1 MLVAD
6 FARFLGQLSELFGLI
21 PGTLAQLLL
30 RRTVVF
36 GVSGIVRHVSSSS
49 CWPDPRPARTPC
61 LCPSEHLRGA
71 AACHASRMTLSSAA
85 TIAKY
90 GRGETIFTQGDACSD
105 VLCIRAGGVKLSVQ
119 SKTGYEAIVATLGPG
134 DFFGEECLAGLE
146 NRTGSTTAITPSEIA
161 IIGKD
166 KMARLLHSQHSMSD
180 RFISHM
186 LSRLISM
193 EEDLVGQFFNSSEQR
208 LASALLQLAGYGR
221 RDKPARTVP
230 MVPCGTPPVSFGE

>member
-1 MLVAD
+1 
-6 FARFLGQLSELFGLI
+6 
-21 PGTLAQLLL
+21 
-30 RRTVVF
+30 
-36 GVSGIVRHVSSSS
+36 
-49 CWPDPRPARTPC
+49 
-61 LCPSEHLRGA
+61 
-71 AACHASRMTLSSAA
+71 MTLSSAA

-90 GRGETIFTQGDACSD
+90 GRGETIFTQGDDCND
-105 VLCIRAGGVKLSVQ
+105 VLCIRTGGVKLSVL
-119 SKTGYEAIVATLGPG
+119 SKTGYEATVATLGPG

-146 NRTGSTTAITPSEIA
+146 KRTGSTTAITPSEIA

-230 MVPCGTPPVSFGE
+230 MISSDTLADMVGITRSRANSFLTKFKRLGFIDYNGEIPLRIDRSLVSVVLHN

>member
-1 MLVAD
+1 
-6 FARFLGQLSELFGLI
+6 
-21 PGTLAQLLL
+21 
-30 RRTVVF
+30 
-36 GVSGIVRHVSSSS
+36 
-49 CWPDPRPARTPC
+49 
-61 LCPSEHLRGA
+61 
-71 AACHASRMTLSSAA
+71 MTLSSAA

-105 VLCIRAGGVKLSVQ
+105 VLCIRTGGVKLSVQ
-119 SKTGYEAIVATLGPG
+119 SKTGYEAMVATLGPG

-186 LSRLISM
+186 LSRQISM

-230 MVPCGTPPVSFGE
+230 MISCDTLANWNPLSFIRSRTMPSTFFTRPGSMNVSRRICALAAFNASSILVVSTFFDPV

>member
-1 MLVAD
+1 
-6 FARFLGQLSELFGLI
+6 
-21 PGTLAQLLL
+21 
-30 RRTVVF
+30 
-36 GVSGIVRHVSSSS
+36 
-49 CWPDPRPARTPC
+49 
-61 LCPSEHLRGA
+61 
-71 AACHASRMTLSSAA
+71 MTLSSAA

-105 VLCIRAGGVKLSVQ
+105 VLCIRTGGVKLSVQ
-119 SKTGYEAIVATLGPG
+119 SKTGYEAMVATLGPG

-186 LSRLISM
+186 LSRHISM
-193 EEDLVGQFFNSSEQR
+193 EEDLIGQFFNSSEQR
-208 LASALLQLAGYGR
+208 LASALLQLAGYGK
-221 RDKPARTVP
+221 RDKPAKAVP
-230 MVPCGTPPVSFGE
+230 AISLDTLAEIVGITKSSVNMFLMKFKKLGFIDYNGEIPLRINRSLVSVVLHN